1 MKITKLDKL
10 EQFNSFISNLTSKD
24 NIALMHDTDA
34 DGITAAVI
42 VAKSLE
48 KKGLKV
54 KSFLLQDHSSNR
66 SITNNF
72 LENIKQ
78 KNITKLICVD
88 IALED
93 FIDANKITIPVLVID
108 HHQSI
113 NHNTFANYSVYKP
126 SMVQDELKDDEVCA
140 ANLAYK
146 LFETIVD
153 VKDLD
158 WIVSIGIIGDYTF
171 KQEKEFLKVIFE
183 KYNIKEE
190 ENIFDTRIGL
200 AVQHITFANCMRND
214 KAIHKAVQAVINA
227 SNIEETMTNLKDFE
241 VVSKEINRAVDEFE
255 EKKEILAKDLLL
267 YIYSSPYKINSPVSS
282 IISTKYFNNTI
293 LTLQEL
299 EGVYKISA
307 RRQDK
312 TVNMGTLL
320 NQATEDL
327 ENANGGGH
335 IPAAGG
341 QIQRNDLDTFINKV
355 KIVHNRLKEEN

>member
-1 MKITKLDKL
+1 MKITKLEKL
-10 EQFNSFISNLTSKD
+10 EKFHSFINSLNSDD

-48 KKGLKV
+48 KKEFKV
-54 KSFLLQDHSSNR
+54 KTFLLQDHSSNR
-66 SITNNF
+66 QINENF
-72 LENIKQ
+72 LEQLKQ

-113 NHNTFANYSVYKP
+113 NHNTFDNYSVYKP

-153 VKDLD
+153 VKELD
-158 WIVSIGIIGDYTF
+158 WVVSIGIIGDYTF
-171 KQEKEFLKVIFE
+171 KQEKGFLKKIFE
-183 KYNIKEE
+183 KYNIQEE
-190 ENIFDTRIGL
+190 ENIFDTKIGL

-214 KAIHKAVQAVINA
+214 EAIHKAVKAVMNA
-227 SNIEETMTNLKDFE
+227 KSVEETMTNLKDFE
-241 VVSKEINRAVDEFE
+241 VVDKEIKRAVNEFE
-255 EKKEILAKDLLL
+255 EKKEILTNELII

-299 EGVYKISA
+299 DGVYKISA

-312 TVNMGTLL
+312 TLNMGTLL
-320 NQATEDL
+320 GKSTEGL

-341 QIQRNDLDTFINKV
+341 QIQKSDLDTFINKL
-355 KIVHNRLKEEN
+355 KIIHSKLKEEN